1 MSHDGFRGV
10 IPLELRSRVLALLH
24 EGHAGIVRTKLL
36 VRSLVWWPSINADV
50 ELMGNNC
57 PECLRVNFKQ
67 KSDYIPW
74 PAAKFPFER
83 IHLDFFRA
91 SGFDLIF
98 FCDAYSKWVDAKV
111 LPDLTA
117 NSVIECLLSL
127 FAFWGLPRKMVSDNG
142 PPFTSFDYTE
152 KEMRS
157 WSNLTSIPLPILV
170 E

>member
-24 EGHAGIVRTKLL
+24 GHAGIVRTKLL

-50 ELMGNNC
+50 ELMCNNC

-83 IHLDFFRA
+83 IHLDFFHA
-91 SGFDLIF
+91 SGFDLII
-98 FCDAYSKWVDAKV
+98 FCDAYSKWVDARV

-117 NSVIECLLSL
+117 NSVIEYLLSL
-127 FAFWGLPRKMVSDNG
+127 VCYLGTPQENG
-142 PPFTSFDYTE
+142 
-152 KEMRS
+152 
-157 WSNLTSIPLPILV
+157 I
-170 E
+170 